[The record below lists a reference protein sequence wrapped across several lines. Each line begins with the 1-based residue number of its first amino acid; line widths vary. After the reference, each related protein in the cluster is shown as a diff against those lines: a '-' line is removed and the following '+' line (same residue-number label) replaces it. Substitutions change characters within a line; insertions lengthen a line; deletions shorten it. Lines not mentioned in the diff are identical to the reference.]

1 MLPKEKQT
9 AYQRWEMASFEEKK
23 VVPPPPPSPISVF
36 AEQIAAAR
44 DEARRKGHEAGY
56 EEGLG
61 KGMEQGLA
69 QGLAQG
75 LEEGRRQGLEE
86 GRAQAL
92 QEKLRLQELTETFSS
107 EIANANETVADNL
120 LDLALDLAKAM
131 LKTELAVKP
140 ELIIPIVSEAIHY
153 LPSVQQPALVH
164 LHPDDAVLVR
174 DMMGDELSASGWR
187 IVEEQ
192 TIERGGCRIETA
204 SNQIDASV
212 ASRWQRIATAL
223 GKNTEWIA

>member
-23 VVPPPPPSPISVF
+23 VAPPPPPSPISVF

-44 DEARRKGHEAGY
+44 DEARKKGHEAGH
-56 EEGLG
+56 EEGLA
-61 KGMEQGLA
+61 KGIE

>member
-23 VVPPPPPSPISVF
+23 VAPPPPPSPISAF
-36 AEQIAAAR
+36 AEQITAAR

-56 EEGLG
+56 EEGLA
-61 KGMEQGLA
+61 KGIE

-153 LPSVQQPALVH
+153 LPSVQQPALVY